1 MNPEN
6 KQTITVTAAK
16 RLFLWWRSRPIWVLA
31 LIFIALSTLYW
42 QLIASDRY
50 VSSARVVVQRTDLP
64 GGSGGIDI
72 SGFLGGVLGGSNAQ
86 DTLLLQ
92 AYLQSIDV
100 LRRLDEKLHLK
111 AHFGDPSHDILSRLW
126 RNEIEWF
133 QRHYLNRV
141 NFYFD
146 ERSGTLVIE
155 AQAYDP
161 QTAQAIARSLV
172 EEGERYM
179 NDLGH
184 SIAREQVRFLEGQV
198 KDIQE
203 RVRDTRQR
211 LLAYQTKHRIVSP
224 TADVQSATSILA
236 QLDAKRIELEA
247 QLAAFQA
254 YLVADHPNI
263 VQIKQQ
269 IQAIK
274 RQINT
279 EKTKL
284 TASGGQPLTHQ
295 AEEFQR
301 LEFDAAFAQ
310 EVYKSALAALER
322 VRVDAART
330 LKTVAVVQSPGLPE
344 YPEEPRRWYNT
355 AVFGLGALVLAGIV
369 QLIVA
374 IVREHR
380 D

>member
-1 MNPEN
+1 MNPED

-86 DTLLLQ
+86 DALLLQ

-133 QRHYLNRV
+133 HRHYLNRV
-141 NFYFD
+141 NLYFD
-146 ERSGTLVIE
+146 ERSGTLVID

-184 SIAREQVRFLEGQV
+184 TIAREQVRFLEGQV
-198 KDIQE
+198 KDIQA
-203 RVRDTRQR
+203 RARDTRQR

-254 YLVADHPNI
+254 YLVADHPSI

-269 IQAIK
+269 IQAIE

-310 EVYKSALAALER
+310 EIYKSALAALER
-322 VRVDAART
+322 GRVDAART
-330 LKTVAVVQSPGLPE
+330 LKKVAVVQSPGLPE

-355 AVFGLGALVLAGIV
+355 AVFGLDALLLAGIV